1 MSVLVLLGRRP
12 RDPAHEEEEGEEEGE
27 GGQHGGPEVHE
38 APPLAGRRAVCR
50 LTLLCLIFLFLG
62 NNDFKKV
69 RGKKIGFFYFA
80 WSICSYTSFPIL
92 MGTGE

>member
-38 APPLAGRRAVCR
+38 APPLAGRRAVW

-62 NNDFKKV
+62 NNNFKKV
-69 RGKKIGFFYFA
+69 RGKKSFFSFA
-80 WSICSYTSFPIL
+80 WSIWS
-92 MGTGE
+92 